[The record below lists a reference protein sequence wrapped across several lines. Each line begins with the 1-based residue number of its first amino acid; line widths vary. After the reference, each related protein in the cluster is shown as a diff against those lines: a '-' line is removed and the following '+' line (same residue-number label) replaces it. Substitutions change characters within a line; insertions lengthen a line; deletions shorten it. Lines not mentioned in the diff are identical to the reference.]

1 MNLAQ
6 TSQLH
11 HLEWALYPPCERC
24 NILKIPS
31 LALASIQ
38 GCHSRPTQK
47 QDLPLLFSIRRKPVS
62 WAHHDHGCWVED
74 EWPWGWGYF
83 PQDNPG
89 PSCPPVFLAQPAPTW
104 ALVSKSPSPVI
115 TLSTAHSN
123 FGKACPALSSSACFS
138 PVDQPLSFPV
148 LSRILV
154 NKMSPHKWIIQ

>member
-31 LALASIQ
+31 FALASIQ
-38 GCHSRPTQK
+38 GYHSRPTQK
-47 QDLPLLFSIRRKPVS
+47 QDLPLLFSTRRKPVS

-89 PSCPPVFLAQPAPTW
+89 PSCPVFLAQPAPYLGPGLQKPQPSHHPVHCTQQLW
-104 ALVSKSPSPVI
+104 EGLSSTVLLGLLLPCGPALV
-115 TLSTAHSN
+115 
-123 FGKACPALSSSACFS
+123 LSSPFQNSS
-138 PVDQPLSFPV
+138 E
-148 LSRILV
+148 
-154 NKMSPHKWIIQ
+154 